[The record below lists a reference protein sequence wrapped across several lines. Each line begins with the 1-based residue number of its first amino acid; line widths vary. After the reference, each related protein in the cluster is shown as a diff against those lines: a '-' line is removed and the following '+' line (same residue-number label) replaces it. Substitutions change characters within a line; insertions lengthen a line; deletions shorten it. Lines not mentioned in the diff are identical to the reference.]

1 MNSNKSEL
9 IEEKVKELEKEMLL
23 RNSFQSNDELF
34 SSSLMA
40 LLVCFAGNLN
50 KSIEEILKIN
60 SKLISEQKSGKI
72 KIWTEFGIKE
82 TFLKGFQSEKQT
94 EIKIPKIILKK
105 LKEKKRLIGVHP
117 QRMFSLPTI
126 TSINLRT
133 NVLRNKSLINAKKS
147 IQSSNN

>member
-1 MNSNKSEL
+1 MNSNNCEL
-9 IEEKVKELEKEMLL
+9 IEHKVKLLEDEMFF
-23 RNSFQSNDELF
+23 RNHFQSNDELF

-40 LLVCFAGNLN
+40 LLVCFAGDLN
-50 KSIEEILKIN
+50 KSIQEISKIN

-133 NVLRNKSLINAKKS
+133 NLLRNKSLINAKKS
-147 IQSSNN
+147 IKSSNN